1 MKKILAFVLMAAIL
15 VCPVF
20 ASGEA
25 SAEAEAAETTT
36 AATSTTET
44 TSGPTESATT
54 IAAAAAAAEEAEEE
68 EEVEEVEEAPDHA
81 HNFVIVDTVEA
92 TCVEAGTVTMECSEC
107 GLTYTYELPATGEH
121 TYVVST
127 KEATCTEEGLI
138 TYTCSVCGDTYSEV
152 IPTTEHTPS
161 AEEATCTEAVVCT
174 VCGAELIPAVGHSY
188 TYQYDAVIAEDGTYE
203 SYGTWVCDNCGDVL
217 DATEGNAIYYYG
229 LLEGDDTAS
238 DEASD
243 EAEAETVEISDPNN
257 SLWYTIEIIMVII
270 LVAELA
276 LIMLSF
282 GKKKKD

>member
-25 SAEAEAAETTT
+25 SAEAEAAQTTT
-36 AATSTTET
+36 AATSTTGT

-54 IAAAAAAAEEAEEE
+54 IAAAAAASAAAAEET
-68 EEVEEVEEAPDHA
+68 EEADDHA
-81 HNFVIVDTVEA
+81 HNFVIVDSVDA
-92 TCVEAGTVTMECSEC
+92 TCTEAGTVTLECSEC
-107 GLTYTYELPATGEH
+107 GLTYSYKVPATGEH

-138 TYTCSVCGDTYSEV
+138 TYTCSVCGDTYSDV

-174 VCGAELIPAVGHSY
+174 VCGTELIPAVGHSY

-217 DATEGNAIYYYG
+217 NATEGNAIYYYG
-229 LLEGDDTAS
+229 LLETDEAAS
-238 DEASD
+238 DEA
-243 EAEAETVEISDPNN
+243 AEAETVEISDPNN
-257 SLWYTIEIIMVII
+257 SLWYTIAIVMVIV
-270 LVAELA
+270 L
-276 LIMLSF
+276 
-282 GKKKKD
+282 

>member
-44 TSGPTESATT
+44 TLVPTESATT
-54 IAAAAAAAEEAEEE
+54 IAAAAAEEA
-68 EEVEEVEEAPDHA
+68 EEVEEVEEAPAHDHS
-81 HNFVIVDTVEA
+81 FVIVEIVDA
-92 TCVEAGTVTMECSEC
+92 TCAEAGTVTMECAEC
-107 GLTYTYELPATGEH
+107 GLTYTYDLPATGEH
-121 TYVVST
+121 SYIAST

-174 VCGAELIPAVGHSY
+174 VCGEELIPAVGHSY

-203 SYGTWVCDNCGDVL
+203 SYGTWVCDNCGDTL
-217 DATEGNAIYYYG
+217 NATEGNAIYYYG

-257 SLWYTIEIIMVII
+257 SLWYTIAIIMVVI

-276 LIMLSF
+276 IIMLSF

>member
-25 SAEAEAAETTT
+25 SADAEAAEATA
-36 AATSTTET
+36 AATSTTGT

-54 IAAAAAAAEEAEEE
+54 IAAAAASAATAEEAD
-68 EEVEEVEEAPDHA
+68 DHA
-81 HNFVIVDTVEA
+81 HNFVIVESTDP
-92 TCVEAGTVTMECSEC
+92 TCVDEGIVTMECSEC
-107 GLTYTYELPATGEH
+107 GLTYSYEISATGEH
-121 TYVVST
+121 SYVAST

-138 TYTCSVCGDTYSEV
+138 TYTCSVCGDTYTEV
-152 IPTTEHTPS
+152 LPTTEHTPS

-174 VCGAELIPAVGHSY
+174 VCGTELVPATGHSY

-229 LLEGDDTAS
+229 LLEGDDAAPDTAS
-238 DEASD
+238 AEAA
-243 EAEAETVEISDPNN
+243 EAEAVEVSDPNN
-257 SLWYTIEIIMVII
+257 GLWYTISVIMVII

-276 LIMLSF
+276 IIMLSF
-282 GKKKKD
+282 GRKKKD

>member
-1 MKKILAFVLMAAIL
+1 MAAIL
-15 VCPVF
+15 ACPVF

-25 SAEAEAAETTT
+25 SAEAPAAETTT
-36 AATSTTET
+36 AATSTAGT

-54 IAAAAAAAEEAEEE
+54 IAAAAAAAAAEEAEET
-68 EEVEEVEEAPDHA
+68 EEADDHA
-81 HNFVIVDTVEA
+81 HSFVITAITEPTCVDT
-92 TCVEAGTVTMECSEC
+92 GTVTLTCFEC
-107 GLTYTYELPATGEH
+107 GLTYSYTVPATGEH
-121 TYVVST
+121 TYVAST

-138 TYTCSVCGDTYSEV
+138 TYACSVCGDTYSE
-152 IPTTEHTPS
+152 ILPTTEHTPS

-229 LLEGDDTAS
+229 LLETDEAAS
-238 DEASD
+238 DEAAD
-243 EAEAETVEISDPNN
+243 EAAEAETVEISDPNN

-276 LIMLSF
+276 VIMLSF
-282 GKKKKD
+282 GKKKNG